1 MADMKFTTQKHREW
15 VKVVLTEIKGNLSH
29 VKEKVDEQENHLSKL
44 NDRVRKNET
53 KISAITGIG
62 SVLALGF
69 TTVFGYFFNK
79 N

>member
-1 MADMKFTTQKHREW
+1 
-15 VKVVLTEIKGNLSH
+15 NLSH